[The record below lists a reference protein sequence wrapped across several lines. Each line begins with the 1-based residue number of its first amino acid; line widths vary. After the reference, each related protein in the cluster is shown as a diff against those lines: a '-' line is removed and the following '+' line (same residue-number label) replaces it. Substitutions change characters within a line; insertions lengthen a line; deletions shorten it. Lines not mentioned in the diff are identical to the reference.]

1 MRSRSKK
8 ISIDLRVSRKKGSG
22 DHTGTSK
29 HVEYVL
35 IHGCWRD
42 QPPIWLTPA
51 EAKKLAEYI
60 HRGT

>member
-22 DHTGTSK
+22 SHTGTSK

-35 IHGCWRD
+35 IHISRWI
-42 QPPIWLTPA
+42 QPIWLTPA

>member
-22 DHTGTSK
+22 NHTGTSK

-35 IHGCWRD
+35 IHIGRWES
-42 QPPIWLTPA
+42 PVWLTPA